1 MRTRSIAKALI
12 HATLPMTAALL
23 AGCALPSEGTAV
35 ATLPTASTASPS
47 AASQA
52 PVPPATSAPSEVAAS
67 AALSTAAS
75 EQPQATTAVPT
86 SPTISPA
93 PTENTASAGLAA
105 PTPKPVPAPNQ
116 PYAQRDDVRAFAESL
131 AASRGLSAGEITKH
145 LATAKYIPAVAKLM
159 MPPAA
164 GTAKDWGAY
173 RSRFIEPKR
182 IAAGAEFWRA
192 NETWLRQAEARWGVP
207 ASIIVGV
214 VGVETFYGRIT
225 GSFRVIDAL
234 ATLSFDF
241 PTGRRDRTPFFRA
254 QLEEFLHW
262 CHREGIDPQTVL
274 GSYAGAIGLPQ
285 FMPGSITRWA
295 LDFDGDGRID
305 LMKSHAD
312 VVGSV
317 AHYMAAHGWQRDM
330 PTHYPVAAPVNASD
344 RATLLVPDIL
354 PTFTTAHLQALG
366 AKLGSDAARNHAGP
380 LALVELQNGP
390 SAAPSY
396 VAGTEN
402 FYVVTRYNWSSYYA
416 LAVIELGQA
425 VQSSLEAGRASAKRR
440 APTTN
445 GAGTTSAALRPDR
458 KTSAQ
463 ITR

>member
-1 MRTRSIAKALI
+1 MLTRPIAHTLVT
-12 HATLPMTAALL
+12 ATLALTALL
-23 AGCALPSEGTAV
+23 MGGCAVPADGAPAASAAATATST
-35 ATLPTASTASPS
+35 ATASTALPNTVAATPPSPPASDASSLAPS
-47 AASQA
+47 AATATPTPA
-52 PVPPATSAPSEVAAS
+52 PAATVVAT
-67 AALSTAAS
+67 ALSL
-75 EQPQATTAVPT
+75 AT
-86 SPTISPA
+86 PA
-93 PTENTASAGLAA
+93 PRL
-105 PTPKPVPAPNQ
+105 VPAPNQ
-116 PYAQRDDVRAFAESL
+116 PYTQRDDVRAFAEAL
-131 AASRGLSAGEITKH
+131 AASRGLSAEEISQQ
-145 LATAKYIPAVAKLM
+145 LAMAKYSPLVAKLM

-182 IAAGAEFWRA
+182 VAAGVEFWRA
-192 NETWLRQAEARWGVP
+192 NEAWLQEAEARWGVP
-207 ASIIVGV
+207 ASVVVGV

-225 GSFRVIDAL
+225 GNFRVIDAL

-241 PTGRRDRTPFFRA
+241 PTGRRDRSPFFRA
-254 QLEEFLHW
+254 QLEEYLHW
-262 CHREGIDPQTVL
+262 CHREGIDPQSVL

-305 LMKSHAD
+305 LMKSPAD

-330 PTHYPVAAPVNASD
+330 PTHYGVAAPVNTSD

-354 PTFTTAHLQALG
+354 PTFTTAQMQSLG
-366 AKLGSDAARNHAGP
+366 AKLHGDAAQNHRGP

-390 SAAPSY
+390 VNAPSY

-425 VQSSLEAGRASAKRR
+425 VQASLKAGQGSASKRR
-440 APTTN
+440 PEGLKNA
-445 GAGTTSAALRPDR
+445 
-458 KTSAQ
+458 AQ

>member
-1 MRTRSIAKALI
+1 M
-12 HATLPMTAALL
+12 
-23 AGCALPSEGTAV
+23 
-35 ATLPTASTASPS
+35 
-47 AASQA
+47 
-52 PVPPATSAPSEVAAS
+52 
-67 AALSTAAS
+67 
-75 EQPQATTAVPT
+75 
-86 SPTISPA
+86 
-93 PTENTASAGLAA
+93 
-105 PTPKPVPAPNQ
+105 PTPHPVPAANQ
-116 PYAQRDDVRAFAESL
+116 PYTQRDDVRAFAESL
-131 AASRGLSAGEITKH
+131 AVSRGLSAEEISKQ
-145 LATAKYIPAVAKLM
+145 LAMAKYSPMVAKLM
-159 MPPAA
+159 MPPSA

-182 IAAGAEFWRA
+182 VAAGVEFWRA
-192 NETWLRQAEARWGVP
+192 NDAWLRQAEARWGVP
-207 ASIIVGV
+207 ASLIVGV

-225 GSFRVIDAL
+225 GNFRVIDAL

-254 QLEEFLHW
+254 QLEEYLHW
-262 CHREGIDPQTVL
+262 CQREGIDPQSVL

-285 FMPGSITRWA
+285 FMPGSIARWA
-295 LDFDGDGRID
+295 MDFDGDGRID
-305 LMKSHAD
+305 LMKSQAD

-330 PTHYPVAAPVNASD
+330 PTHYGVAAPVNASD

-354 PTFTTAHLQALG
+354 PTFTTAQMQALG
-366 AKLGSDAARNHAGP
+366 AKLQGDAAQNHRGP

-390 SAAPSY
+390 VKAPSY

-425 VQSSLEAGRASAKRR
+425 VQASLQ
-440 APTTN
+440 
-445 GAGTTSAALRPDR
+445 GAGAAVNKPRPDGL

-463 ITR
+463 VNR